1 VLPALTAAVVL
12 WVSLLLLGY
21 TYVGYPAL
29 MSAWAA
35 LRPRPAVWRATLP
48 TVTIVVV
55 AHNEAERI
63 GARIEN
69 LKALD
74 YPEGSLEILVVSDGS
89 TDGTAERA
97 RADHASGIR
106 VVAFEARRGKPAV
119 LNDIVPQSRG
129 DIVVLADARQRFDR
143 GALRALVGPFADPG
157 VGAVSGDLILT
168 DDGRPSAV
176 GRGVSAYRRY
186 ESFVRLCES
195 RVGSTIGSTGA
206 IYAIRRGL
214 FPRLPE
220 DTLLDDVLIPM
231 RIVRRGYR
239 VLFEPAARAFD
250 QAPATAREEFGRKAR
265 TLAGNFQLFFRETWL
280 LSPLGNPLWLQTV
293 SHKGLRLL
301 GPLLLLAAMAS
312 NLCLIGRPG
321 YRPALV
327 AQGTFYAGAL
337 LGGLLRG
344 RGKVS
349 PLVSLPYTFCLVN
362 CAAVAG
368 AFRFLTSRQRVTWDR
383 ASA

>member
-1 VLPALTAAVVL
+1 VLLVLTAAVVF
-12 WVSLLLLGY
+12 WASLLLLGY
-21 TYVGYPAL
+21 AYAGYPAL
-29 MSAWAA
+29 VGAWAA
-35 LRPRPAVWRATLP
+35 IRPRPTVRGAILP
-48 TVTIVVV
+48 AVTIVVV
-55 AHNEAERI
+55 AHNEVERI

-74 YPEGSLEILVVSDGS
+74 YPERSVEILVVSDGS

-97 RADHASGIR
+97 RAGHPSRTR
-106 VVAFEARRGKPAV
+106 VIAFEARRGKPAV
-119 LNDIVPQSRG
+119 LNEIVPQSRG
-129 DIVVLADARQRFDR
+129 DIVVLADARQRFDP
-143 GALRALVGPFADPG
+143 GALRALVGHFADPA

-176 GRGVSAYRRY
+176 GRGVGAYRRY

-195 RVGSTIGSTGA
+195 RVGSTVGTTGA
-206 IYAIRRGL
+206 IYAIRRSL

-265 TLAGNFQLFFRETWL
+265 TLAGNFQLFFRERWL
-280 LSPLGNPLWLQTV
+280 MNPLGNPLWLQTI

-301 GPLLLLAAMAS
+301 GPLLLLAALAS
-312 NLCLIGRPG
+312 NLILIGRPG
-321 YRPALV
+321 YRPALL

-344 RGKVS
+344 RGRVS
-349 PLVSLPYTFCLVN
+349 PLFSLPYTFCLVN
-362 CAAVAG
+362 CAALAG
-368 AFRFLTSRQRVTWDR
+368 AFRFLTSRQRVTWDK